1 MLCQLTVRGPQSE
14 YNFSD
19 SPLASER
26 PLWLIS
32 LILRLKRTC
41 CISPVSDTM
50 IGAPTQ
56 PNQYML
62 RKWRTKSSLAQ
73 SQNGSDVNGPLN
85 SGQFYWQNVFQ
96 NLPFFL
102 LNFIFKFWIDIRQIR
117 LQTCD
122 NIGVKPFLKSH
133 LILKLCFPKKSTW
146 NK

>member
-1 MLCQLTVRGPQSE
+1 MFYVSLLCEVLSE

-19 SPLASER
+19 SPSTLLASER

-32 LILRLKRTC
+32 LILRLKRIC
-41 CISPVSDTM
+41 CISSVSDTM

-85 SGQFYWQNVFQ
+85 SAQ
-96 NLPFFL
+96 
-102 LNFIFKFWIDIRQIR
+102 
-117 LQTCD
+117 
-122 NIGVKPFLKSH
+122 
-133 LILKLCFPKKSTW
+133 
-146 NK
+146 